1 MWGFFSVFDRIHNTD
16 SIIYLLNRANVIP
29 FIARLGIHSI
39 LIHVIIYRAEK
50 KNQSIEVKIK
60 MNQY

>member
-1 MWGFFSVFDRIHNTD
+1 MFFSVFDRIHKAD

-39 LIHVIIYRAEK
+39 LIHVIIYRGDKK
-50 KNQSIEVKIK
+50 KNQSIKVKIK
-60 MNQY
+60 MNQH